1 MSEPPALQ
9 ADVFVSDTQLP
20 MDQEKL
26 LVDGL
31 ALVGVTSR
39 VRVVPVRRGLDQ
51 LNWLLLVA
59 LPLQGFLTAV
69 GGQLAQDAYR
79 EFTKRV
85 RRLLGRGEQK
95 AGKSRP
101 VVFQDTATGVQVVLE
116 PGIPEEGYQ
125 QLLSLDLSQFR
136 LGPVHYDVGQRR
148 WRSEL
153 DEARS

>member
-1 MSEPPALQ
+1 MSEPHPLM
-9 ADVFVSDTQLP
+9 ADVFVADPQFP
-20 MDQEKL
+20 ADQEGL

-31 ALVGVTSR
+31 ALVGVTGR
-39 VRVVPVRRGLDQ
+39 VKVVPVRRGLDQ

-69 GGQLAQDAYR
+69 GGKLAQEAYR

-85 RRLLGRGEQK
+85 RGLLDRGQQQS
-95 AGKSRP
+95 GKSRP
-101 VVFQDTATGVQVVLE
+101 LVLQDTATGIQVVLE
-116 PGIPEEGYQ
+116 PGMPEEGYQ
-125 QLLSLDLSQFR
+125 QLLSLDLSQFQ
-136 LGPVHYDVGQRR
+136 LGPVHYDPDQRR